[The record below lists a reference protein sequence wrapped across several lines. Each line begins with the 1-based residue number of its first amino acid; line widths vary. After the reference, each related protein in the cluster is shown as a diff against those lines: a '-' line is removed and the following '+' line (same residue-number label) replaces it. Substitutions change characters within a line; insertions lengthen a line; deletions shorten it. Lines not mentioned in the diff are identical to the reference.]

1 MWVSICRMIYPNPSL
16 TDASKFI
23 IRGVHLDL
31 TEALR
36 QAAHDKLNRLFRH
49 NEHIDRIRVELE
61 LDQTR
66 GDADRFIAKGRLEIS
81 GPDLIASAH
90 SEDAYKSLDLLVDTL
105 DALLRTR
112 HGLRKDHRN
121 HPQPIEL
128 EAALPK
134 A

>member
-1 MWVSICRMIYPNPSL
+1 MIYPSPRP

-31 TEALR
+31 TDALR

-49 NEHIDRIRVELE
+49 NEHIDRIRVDLE

-66 GDADRFIAKGRLEIS
+66 DTDDRFIAKARLEIS
-81 GPDLIASAH
+81 GPDLIASAR

-112 HGLRKDHRN
+112 HGLRKEHRN
-121 HPQPIEL
+121 HPQPIEFA
-128 EAALPK
+128 AALPK